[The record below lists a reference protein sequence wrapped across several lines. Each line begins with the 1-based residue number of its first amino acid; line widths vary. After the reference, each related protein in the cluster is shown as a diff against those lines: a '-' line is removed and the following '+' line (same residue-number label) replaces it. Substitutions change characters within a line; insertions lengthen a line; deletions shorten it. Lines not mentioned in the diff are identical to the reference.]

1 MTPTESDGTTL
12 GNLYRTVRDRLAKA
26 EIAVDYPAVEA
37 RWILEQVLQIH
48 VPALNADNAAPVTDE
63 DAARVNALVDDYL
76 TGTPLPYLFGEWD
89 FFGLTLNVTPA
100 VLIPRPESE
109 RLVEIAA
116 DFLSRNPDVRE
127 FADVGTGSG
136 CIAVALLMHASGSKV
151 NANLID
157 RSSAALAVAKL
168 NLERYH
174 VADRAVLIQ
183 GHLTESLPDQLRL
196 VIANLPYIPSARIA
210 ALDVSAYEPIEAL
223 DGGEDGF
230 VLIGEM
236 LRDLESKMMSPF
248 LIVCEIDDSHRDIAL
263 ERASR
268 SFPQADVRIENDF
281 AEKTR
286 YLIIAG

>member
-174 VADRAVLIQ
+174 VADSAVLIQ

-230 VLIGEM
+230 ALIGEM
-236 LRDLESKMMSPF
+236 LCDLESKMMSPF
-248 LIVCEIDDSHRDIAL
+248 LILCEIDDSHRDIAL